1 MSKTKVRL
9 GEICQEATMGSW
21 IPKMLKKQTKVIRT
35 GVWGKD
41 VDFEMQL
48 IDLNFEMY
56 FIELNLT

>member
-1 MSKTKVRL
+1 
-9 GEICQEATMGSW
+9 MGSW
-21 IPKMLKKQTKVIRT
+21 IPKMLKKQTEVIRT